1 MHQGIV
7 FHDKSQN
14 YQDLHK
20 IAIVEDTFHI
30 DIYFSGYCLDSKEK
44 ISTSFHNF

>member
-1 MHQGIV
+1 MLQDIV
-7 FHDKSQN
+7 FHYKSQN

-30 DIYFSGYCLDSKEK
+30 NIYPSGFFIDSKEK
-44 ISTSFHNF
+44 FSTSLRNF